1 MTSLGLLATTVV
13 LLAAMHPAGH
23 PALRPADSWTL
34 EATLSYGSGNHTR
47 SLASVVADLLLVN
60 ASNATPVDDFTLS
73 NGANYTESD
82 FGASLTDVTDVV
94 VFVAP
99 AGDYA
104 NASYY
109 SGDVNVTAGGTVP
122 LGIQLV
128 PANATRPGN
137 TTTGPTIFPPPPDL
151 PTLPLLL
158 GLVGVGLLAFSGW
171 LGFLG
176 LRRMTGVFRE
186 GEY

>member
-1 MTSLGLLATTVV
+1 MSPPALLVVTVV
-13 LLAAMHPAGH
+13 LLTAMHPTGH
-23 PALRPADSWTL
+23 PAARPVDSWTL

-47 SLASVVADLLLVN
+47 PLASVVADLLLVN
-60 ASNATPVDDFTLS
+60 ATNATPVDNFTLS
-73 NGANYTESD
+73 NGANYTGSD
-82 FGASLTDVTDVV
+82 FGASLTDVTDVM

-99 AGDYA
+99 AGAYA

-109 SGDVNVTAGGTVP
+109 SSDVNVTAGGVIP
-122 LGIQLV
+122 LDVQLS
-128 PANATRPGN
+128 PANATVPGN
-137 TTTGPTIFPPPPDL
+137 TTTIFPPSPNL

>member
-1 MTSLGLLATTVV
+1 MSLPALLVATIV
-13 LLAAMHPAGH
+13 LLTAMHAATH
-23 PALRPADSWTL
+23 PAPHPVDSWTL
-34 EATLSYGSGNHTR
+34 ETTLSYGTGNETV
-47 SLASVVADLLLVN
+47 SIASMVADLLLVN
-60 ASNATPVDDFTLS
+60 ATNATPLDNVTLS

-82 FGASLTDVTDVV
+82 LGGSLTNVTDVA

-99 AGDYA
+99 AGAYS

-109 SGDVNVTAGGTVP
+109 SSDVNVTTGGTIP
-122 LGIQLV
+122 LDIQLAPV
-128 PANATRPGN
+128 NATLTGN
-137 TTTGPTIFPPPPDL
+137 TTTGPSIFPPAPNL

-176 LRRMTGVFRE
+176 LRRMTSIFRE